1 MKMPRPGLL
10 SYLMVYV
17 VSEEPHNLGV
27 SVCVWDG
34 SSVHSEKGQTLS
46 FGFLT
51 QLEPSFDRLKS

>member
-17 VSEEPHNLGV
+17 VSEEPHNLEA

-34 SSVHSEKGQTLS
+34 SSVHSEKGQTFKFWLPYPAGA
-46 FGFLT
+46 FI
-51 QLEPSFDRLKS
+51 